1 MIALLRPFLI
11 KAFIHTRYRFNQTIK
26 SKWVWLCLALSAV
39 FGGCSPF
46 YVMRAAYQEGKI
58 LWRREPIGDYLT
70 RPELNPD
77 VQEKLRLVLAVRD
90 YARDTLKLN
99 VGGSYSTYSYVDTPD
114 LTYIVMAA
122 PKTELKPYTWWFLIV
137 GRVPY
142 KGFFSKEEAEEEA
155 KSLQDKGYDTYVR
168 TSAAFSTLG
177 WFADPLLGHL
187 LRYDKVTLADVIFHE
202 LFHNTVYVKGAGA
215 FNESIANFIGHRA
228 AIDFFRQ
235 RDGETSPEYTEAVRA
250 WEQEKEFA
258 EFLDGLVTTLN
269 QLYARAIPVEDKLRL
284 RQEVFSRAKAEWTRR
299 VSTGAAARFR
309 GFARQPLNNAVL
321 MHYVIYLKNLQL
333 FEALYDAEGSS
344 LARFIA
350 AVREPVQKG
359 DEPFAV
365 VQSLLDDKRRS
376 AANGRPAVDP

>member
-1 MIALLRPFLI
+1 MITWFWSHLTQPFV
-11 KAFIHTRYRFNQTIK
+11 HTRYRFKKKTKNK
-26 SKWVWLCLALSAV
+26 LGWLCLAVSAV

-46 YVMRAAYQEGKI
+46 YVMRAAYEEGKI
-58 LWRREPIGDYLT
+58 LWRREPITDYLT
-70 RPELNPD
+70 RADLNPD
-77 VQEKLRLVLAVRD
+77 VQEKLRLVLEVRD
-90 YARDTLKLN
+90 YARDILKLN

-122 PKTELKPYTWWFLIV
+122 PQTELTPYTWWFLVV

-142 KGFFSKEEAEEEA
+142 KGFFSKEEAQVEA
-155 KSLQDKGYDTYVR
+155 KGLQDKGYDTYIR

-187 LRYDKVTLADVIFHE
+187 LRYDKVTLAAVVFHE

-235 RDGETSPEYTEAVRA
+235 RAGETSPEYTEAVRA
-250 WEQEKEFA
+250 WGQEKEFA
-258 EFLDGLVTTLN
+258 DFLDGLVATLN
-269 QLYARAIPVEDKLRL
+269 ELYRRNIALEDKLRL
-284 RQEVFSRAKAEWTRR
+284 RQEVFRRSKAEWTRR

-321 MHYVIYLKNLQL
+321 MHYIIYLKNLQL
-333 FEALYDAEGSS
+333 FEALYDAEGSN

-350 AVREPVQKG
+350 TIREPVQKG
-359 DEPFAV
+359 GEPFAV
-365 VQSLLDDKRRS
+365 VQSLLNDKRRS
-376 AANGRPAVDP
+376 AANRRTSVNP